1 MVGTPSTRRA
11 APRRIGDF
19 YHPDRPEPWSELL
32 ASKIV
37 IIVGDAR
44 AAPTFREIGRRSEGA
59 ARGALGLADLF
70 GFGAQA
76 TN

>member
-1 MVGTPSTRRA
+1 MVGS
-11 APRRIGDF
+11 IGDF
-19 YHPDRPEPWSELL
+19 YHPDRPEGALPFEAQASSELL

-59 ARGALGLADLF
+59 ARGAVGLADFF
-70 GFGAQA
+70 GFAAQA